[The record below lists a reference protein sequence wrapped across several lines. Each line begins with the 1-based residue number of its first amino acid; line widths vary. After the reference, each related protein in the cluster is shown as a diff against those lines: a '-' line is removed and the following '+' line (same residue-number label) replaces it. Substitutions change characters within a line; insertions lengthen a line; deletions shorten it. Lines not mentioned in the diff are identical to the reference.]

1 MENAVKHLAWAG
13 SFVACVYLATS
24 NNWQPI
30 ALQIALPS
38 NILPLSALP
47 GNIPPTAGSPNSAN
61 PTSSLVPAAPPA
73 PQVALAPAV
82 TPSAVA
88 PTYVP
93 APVTAPAPQQAGT
106 VSYATIED
114 PKAAKPVMELLS
126 KLASV
131 VDAPAGTPEGQ
142 IATIFFDP
150 RCPYCHAAF
159 TALHGRIAARWVP
172 VVVLGDPEGGN
183 RMAAGILSATD
194 RVAALKAAFETK
206 GANPAAFSA
215 EIAKKLDENK
225 EAFASIFAASPALRP
240 GVPTMFVPRPD
251 GRLAIM
257 VGYEVGDDAKV
268 RAVLTGS

>member
-1 MENAVKHLAWAG
+1 
-13 SFVACVYLATS
+13 
-24 NNWQPI
+24 
-30 ALQIALPS
+30 
-38 NILPLSALP
+38 
-47 GNIPPTAGSPNSAN
+47 
-61 PTSSLVPAAPPA
+61 
-73 PQVALAPAV
+73 
-82 TPSAVA
+82 
-88 PTYVP
+88 
-93 APVTAPAPQQAGT
+93 
-106 VSYATIED
+106 
-114 PKAAKPVMELLS
+114 MELLA

-131 VDAPAGTPEGQ
+131 VDAPPGTPEGQ

-159 TALHGRIAARWVP
+159 TALHGRISARWVP

-206 GANPAAFSA
+206 GGKAGEVNA
-215 EIAKKLDENK
+215 EIAAKLAENK

-257 VGYEVGDDAKV
+257 VGYEAGDDAKL

>member
-13 SFVACVYLATS
+13 SLVACVYLATVNDWQLIS
-24 NNWQPI
+24 LHIVAGENNRPMSGPEQNK
-30 ALQIALPS
+30 S
-38 NILPLSALP
+38 SSA
-47 GNIPPTAGSPNSAN
+47 NSAKTAN
-61 PTSSLVPAAPPA
+61 PANVLAPAPPPS
-73 PQVALAPAV
+73 PQVALAPAI
-82 TPSAVA
+82 TPSAAA

-93 APVTAPAPQQAGT
+93 AAVPAPVPQQAGT

-114 PKAAKPVMELLS
+114 PKAARPVMELLA

-131 VDAPAGTPEGQ
+131 VDAPPGTPEGQ

-159 TALHGRIAARWVP
+159 AALHGRIAARWVP

-206 GANPAAFSA
+206 GGKPG
-215 EIAKKLDENK
+215 EITPEIGAKLAENK
-225 EAFASIFAASPALRP
+225 EAFASIFAASPALRL

-257 VGYEVGDDAKV
+257 VGYETGDDAKL

>member
-1 MENAVKHLAWAG
+1 MSGPEQNK
-13 SFVACVYLATS
+13 SS
-24 NNWQPI
+24 
-30 ALQIALPS
+30 
-38 NILPLSALP
+38 SA
-47 GNIPPTAGSPNSAN
+47 NSAKTAN
-61 PTSSLVPAAPPA
+61 PANVLAPAPPPS
-73 PQVALAPAV
+73 PQVALAPAI
-82 TPSAVA
+82 TPSAAA

-93 APVTAPAPQQAGT
+93 AAVPAPVPQQAGT

-114 PKAAKPVMELLS
+114 PKAARPVMELLA

-131 VDAPAGTPEGQ
+131 VDAPPGTPEGQ

-159 TALHGRIAARWVP
+159 AALHGRIAARWVP

-206 GANPAAFSA
+206 GGKPG
-215 EIAKKLDENK
+215 EITPEIGAKLAENK

-257 VGYEVGDDAKV
+257 VGYETGDDAKL

>member
-1 MENAVKHLAWAG
+1 M
-13 SFVACVYLATS
+13 S
-24 NNWQPI
+24 
-30 ALQIALPS
+30 
-38 NILPLSALP
+38 
-47 GNIPPTAGSPNSAN
+47 
-61 PTSSLVPAAPPA
+61 
-73 PQVALAPAV
+73 

-88 PTYVP
+88 P
-93 APVTAPAPQQAGT
+93 APVPAPAPQQAGT

-114 PKAAKPVMELLS
+114 PKVARQVMDTLAKLT
-126 KLASV
+126 SV
-131 VDAPAGTPEGQ
+131 LDVPPGTPEGQ
-142 IATIFFDP
+142 TATIFFDP

-183 RMAAGILSATD
+183 SMAAAILAGSD
-194 RVAALKAAFETK
+194 RVAALKTAFETK
-206 GANPAAFSA
+206 GASSAPADAA
-215 EIAKKLDENK
+215 LLAKLAENK

-257 VGYEVGDDAKV
+257 VGYEPGDDAKL

>member
-1 MENAVKHLAWAG
+1 M
-13 SFVACVYLATS
+13 
-24 NNWQPI
+24 
-30 ALQIALPS
+30 
-38 NILPLSALP
+38 
-47 GNIPPTAGSPNSAN
+47 
-61 PTSSLVPAAPPA
+61 
-73 PQVALAPAV
+73 
-82 TPSAVA
+82 
-88 PTYVP
+88 
-93 APVTAPAPQQAGT
+93 
-106 VSYATIED
+106 SYATIED
-114 PKAAKPVMELLS
+114 PKAARPVMELLA

-206 GANPAAFSA
+206 GGNSAAVSA
-215 EIAKKLDENK
+215 EIAKKLAENK

>member
-13 SFVACVYLATS
+13 SLVACVYLATS
-24 NNWQPI
+24 NNWQPVS
-30 ALQIALPS
+30 LQIVAREQNPSLAALS
-38 NILPLSALP
+38 QNNSS
-47 GNIPPTAGSPNSAN
+47 PTNPANSAN
-61 PTSSLVPAAPPA
+61 PANLLVPAPQPA
-73 PQVALAPAV
+73 PQVALAPAI
-82 TPSAVA
+82 TPPTVA
-88 PTYVP
+88 RTYVP
-93 APVTAPAPQQAGT
+93 AAVPAPVPQQAGT

-114 PKAAKPVMELLS
+114 PKAARPVMELLA
-126 KLASV
+126 KLAAV
-131 VDAPAGTPEGQ
+131 VDAPPGTPEGQ

-206 GANPAAFSA
+206 GGNPGEVSPETAA
-215 EIAKKLDENK
+215 KLAENK

-257 VGYEVGDDAKV
+257 VGYEAGDDAKL
-268 RAVLTGS
+268 RAVLAGS